1 MPFTGNGIAA
11 VLATRGSNRA
21 LSVAVKSS
29 IELECGEVVPIP
41 TCEKAIVLAKI
52 AKAVII
58 FFIMLI
64 SLKFKVPC
72 FKLLL
77 LLIYSF

>member
-1 MPFTGNGIAA
+1 
-11 VLATRGSNRA
+11 LATRGSNRA
-21 LSVAVKSS
+21 LSEAVKSS
-29 IELECGEVVPIP
+29 IELECGEAVPIP
-41 TCEKAIVLAKI
+41 TCEKANVLAKI

-77 LLIYSF
+77 LLIYSFEIN